1 MPEPTAPECI
11 DRASALIRAAAAVP
25 GEDDKIR
32 LLEDAEA
39 WLQRA
44 KQQLIDAKTGSDLP
58 KR

>member
-1 MPEPTAPECI
+1 MPDSTVPECI
-11 DRASALIRAAAAVP
+11 DRASALILAAAAAQS
-25 GEDDKIR
+25 EDEKLR